1 MQHPHLDT
9 PVSSLRQRLIDDM
22 NMRRFSRET
31 QRNYLRDIGR
41 LAAFLGRSPD
51 TATADDLRRFQ
62 IEQQEDGVPVPTMN
76 SIVSALRFFFTHTL
90 DRPDLARRLVRL
102 AHPRNLPVVLSRD
115 EVARLLNATT
125 CLKHQAALS
134 VAYGAGLRV
143 AEVSMLKVAD
153 VDSERML
160 LRVERGKGGRYRNAM
175 LSADLLA
182 LLREWWKVGRQQ
194 GVMHRD
200 GWLFPGQHAMK
211 PISTRQLYRIVV
223 EAAQATDI
231 AKRVGPHTLRHSFAT
246 HLLEDGTD
254 IRIIQVLLG
263 HAKLNSTALY
273 AKVATKTVRT
283 VTSPLD
289 KLGLFKPGDLARRLS
304 RARLDRGR
312 RHLPSRRACLSG
324 RTCRAPEPHP
334 AQGHV
339 GNRAL
344 PYCSARRSRRGLRGL
359 WPVADRLQLLPQ
371 PALPEVPG
379 RGGADVACRARGRP
393 LAGRLLPRRVHA
405 ARRGRRHRLT
415 QQGARLRPAVQGG
428 VGDDDDDCRR
438 SQAPRRAHRHHR
450 RTPHLGIGDDPPS
463 ARAHDRARRRHCV
476 GWKPLDLLASGTTVC
491 WPAPPARPVSRS
503 PANSWASSSRPAPA
517 APTTGMTSARR
528 AAAVADA

>member
-1 MQHPHLDT
+1 MQHHHLDT
-9 PVSSLRQRLIDDM
+9 PVSPLRQRLIDDM

-41 LAAFLGRSPD
+41 LATFLGRSPD

-76 SIVSALRFFFTHTL
+76 SIVSALRFLFIHTL

-102 AHPRNLPVVLSRD
+102 AHRRNLSVVLSRE

-143 AEVSMLKVAD
+143 EVSMLKVAD

-175 LSADLLA
+175 LSEDLLA

-211 PISTRQLYRIVV
+211 PISTRQLSRIVV
-223 EAAQATDI
+223 EAARAADI

-263 HAKLNSTALY
+263 HAKLNNTALY
-273 AKVATKTVRT
+273 AKVATRTVRA

-289 KLGLFKPGDLARRLS
+289 KLGLFK
-304 RARLDRGR
+304 
-312 RHLPSRRACLSG
+312 SG
-324 RTCRAPEPHP
+324 E
-334 AQGHV
+334 
-339 GNRAL
+339 
-344 PYCSARRSRRGLRGL
+344 
-359 WPVADRLQLLPQ
+359 
-371 PALPEVPG
+371 
-379 RGGADVACRARGRP
+379 
-393 LAGRLLPRRVHA
+393 
-405 ARRGRRHRLT
+405 
-415 QQGARLRPAVQGG
+415 
-428 VGDDDDDCRR
+428 
-438 SQAPRRAHRHHR
+438 
-450 RTPHLGIGDDPPS
+450 I
-463 ARAHDRARRRHCV
+463 
-476 GWKPLDLLASGTTVC
+476 
-491 WPAPPARPVSRS
+491 S
-503 PANSWASSSRPAPA
+503 PD
-517 APTTGMTSARR
+517 G
-528 AAAVADA
+528 